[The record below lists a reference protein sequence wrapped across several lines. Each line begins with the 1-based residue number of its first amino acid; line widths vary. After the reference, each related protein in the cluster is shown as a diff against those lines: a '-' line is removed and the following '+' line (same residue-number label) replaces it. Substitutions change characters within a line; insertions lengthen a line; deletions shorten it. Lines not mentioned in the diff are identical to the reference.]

1 MLSYHMGMIALTD
14 KAAENVKRLA
24 AEDEEARV
32 LRVAVE
38 GGGCSGFQYAIGFDT
53 GAEPDD
59 LEVESHG
66 VRVVVDPISLPYLA
80 GSTID
85 YSDGLIGAGFRFDNP
100 NVASSC
106 GCNSS
111 FQAKDGIAG
120 PYSPKDGG
128 GCGTI

>member
-1 MLSYHMGMIALTD
+1 MSYHLGMIALTD

-24 AEDEEARV
+24 AQDEEARV

-66 VRVVVDPISLPYLA
+66 VRVVVDPISLPYLK

-111 FQAKDGIAG
+111 FQAKEDIEG
-120 PYSPKDGG
+120 PYSPKAGG
-128 GCGTI
+128 GCGTE

>member
-1 MLSYHMGMIALTD
+1 MGMIALTD

-24 AEDEEARV
+24 AQDDEARV

-53 GAEPDD
+53 
-59 LEVESHG
+59 VESHG

-111 FQAKDGIAG
+111 FQAKDEIEG
-120 PYSPKDGG
+120 PYSPKAGG
-128 GCGTI
+128 GCGTV

>member
-111 FQAKDGIAG
+111 FQAKDGIEG
-120 PYSPKDGG
+120 PYSPKAGG
-128 GCGTI
+128 GLGPV

>member
-1 MLSYHMGMIALTD
+1 MGMIALTD

-24 AEDEEARV
+24 AQDDEARV

-111 FQAKDGIAG
+111 FQAKDEIEG
-120 PYSPKDGG
+120 PYSPTAGG
-128 GCGTI
+128 GCGTV

>member
-1 MLSYHMGMIALTD
+1 MGMIALTD

-24 AEDEEARV
+24 ADDAEARV

-59 LEVESHG
+59 LEIETHG

-85 YSDGLIGAGFRFDNP
+85 YSDGLIGAGFKFDNP

-111 FQAKDGIAG
+111 FQAKEGIEG

-128 GCGTI
+128 GCGPS

>member
-24 AEDEEARV
+24 ADDAEAKV

-59 LEVESHG
+59 LEIETHG

-85 YSDGLIGAGFRFDNP
+85 YSDGLIGAGFKFDNP

-111 FQAKDGIAG
+111 FQAKEGIEG

-128 GCGTI
+128 GCGPS